1 MDLICQVSEDDGFIC
16 RLIICTVY
24 FSETKQ
30 HDIVHKA
37 FFLVWDSYGQVVY
50 KQLAFALSDDLGV
63 ESDTSG

>member
-1 MDLICQVSEDDGFIC
+1 MTLFIK
-16 RLIICTVY
+16 L
-24 FSETKQ
+24 
-30 HDIVHKA
+30 